1 MCVDS
6 LDVGWGLPTCRI
18 IVSFTRV
25 NRDGVCFGLVRSAL
39 LLAVVL
45 CWVDRCFDSWMLLA
59 LLCLLR
65 VTHIHRCSGVCNQPL
80 QFYTIVY
87 NQPLQAS
94 DAVKQQHAINNRVA
108 AARLGLA

>member
-1 MCVDS
+1 M
-6 LDVGWGLPTCRI
+6 
-18 IVSFTRV
+18 SFTKVYRV
-25 NRDGVCFGLVRSAL
+25 AVWLGFVRFAL

-80 QFYTIVY
+80 Q
-87 NQPLQAS
+87 AS